1 LGSLH
6 LDLNGN
12 NININADNNGSA
24 QIVVTAFGSPEVE
37 YN

>member
-1 LGSLH
+1 LGSLD
-6 LDLNGN
+6 LDLNG
-12 NININADNNGSA
+12 INADNNGSA

>member
-1 LGSLH
+1 LGSLD
-6 LDLNGN
+6 LDLNG
-12 NININADNNGSA
+12 INADINADNNGSA